1 MSLQISKHCAN
12 KYSYDKNAIACGK
25 KYIGFLIDGVAH
37 EDAGLQP
44 HPVEGGGGGI
54 LRLQAPPKGV

>member
-1 MSLQISKHCAN
+1 M
-12 KYSYDKNAIACGK
+12 YMGR
-25 KYIGFLIDGVAH
+25 LIDGVTH

-44 HPVEGGGGGI
+44 DPVEGGGGGI